1 MLFTP
6 KRARRSAAPF
16 RGKTVNPRVGPPN
29 EKRTKQGEN
38 MNIMVRGIDP
48 AAVKKIDELAKKQ
61 NISRNQFLASL
72 ISNYAA
78 LEEFKSYQ
86 SQYET
91 VIKQCLQVIQQN
103 SHIEERLLRYL
114 ESEDNEDTQKSVL

>member
-1 MLFTP
+1 MEV
-6 KRARRSAAPF
+6 KI
-16 RGKTVNPRVGPPN
+16 RGV
-29 EKRTKQGEN
+29 
-38 MNIMVRGIDP
+38 DP

-61 NISRNQFLASL
+61 SISRNQFLAAL
-72 ISNYAA
+72 INNYAA

-86 SQYET
+86 GQYET

>member
-16 RGKTVNPRVGPPN
+16 RGKTVNPRAGPPN

-38 MNIMVRGIDP
+38 MNILVRGIDP
-48 AAVKKIDELAKKQ
+48 AAVKKVDELAKKQ
-61 NISRNQFLASL
+61 SISRNQFLAAL
-72 ISNYAA
+72 INNFAA

-86 SQYET
+86 RQYET
-91 VIKQCLQVIQQN
+91 VIDRCLKVIQQN
-103 SHIEERLLRYL
+103 NSTEEKVLKHL
-114 ESEDNEDTQKSVL
+114 ESERQ

>member
-6 KRARRSAAPF
+6 KRARHSAAPF
-16 RGKTVNPRVGPPN
+16 RGKTVNPRVGPHN
-29 EKRTKQGEN
+29 EKRKEQDEN
-38 MNIMVRGIDP
+38 MEVKIRGVDP

-61 NISRNQFLASL
+61 SISRNHFLAAL
-72 ISNYAA
+72 INNYAA

-86 SQYET
+86 GQYET

-114 ESEDNEDTQKSVL
+114 ESEDNEDTQKEG